1 MKRICIFL
9 LTAVLLVFS
18 ACSKQDKQAPASSQP
33 SSSFLGQVSS
43 SVPPVSSGA
52 GDSSAASSSL
62 QTSAAPSSQ
71 KTPAGKTSSKAGQN
85 SSSASPAKAKTVAL
99 TFPEGYTLSQIGDR
113 LEKSSVCKKADFV
126 TAAQNYDFSYYPLVK
141 AIPSNAHRA
150 YKLEG
155 YLYPDTYEFYV
166 GMKPQDAVGRFLRV
180 AEQKIGT
187 KYNYSGM
194 TTDQVVTLAS
204 IIEREADDAQDMK
217 LVSSVFHNRL
227 KAKQKLEADAT
238 ISYCTMYLLNVFGDK
253 YKYYY
258 NTYRCAALPAGP
270 ICNPGASA
278 LNAAANPAKT
288 DYYYFITSNG
298 KYFYQKTLDEHNAK
312 LKELGMSPS
321 STVSG

>member
-1 MKRICIFL
+1 MLKRICIFL

-18 ACSKQDKQAPASSQP
+18 ACSKQNKQAPASSQP
-33 SSSFLGQVSS
+33 SSLAGQASS
-43 SVPPVSSGA
+43 IVPPVSSA
-52 GDSSAASSSL
+52 VSLSS

-71 KTPAGKTSSKAGQN
+71 KTPAGKTSSQAGQN
-85 SSSASPAKAKTVAL
+85 SSSAVSQAKPKTVTL

-126 TAAQNYDFSYYPLVK
+126 TVAQNYDFSYYPLMK

-180 AEQKIGT
+180 AEQKIGK
-187 KYNYSGM
+187 KYSCSGM

-278 LNAAANPAKT
+278 LSAAANPAKT

-298 KYFYQKTLDEHNAK
+298 KYYYQKTLDEHNAK

-321 STVSG
+321 SAVSG